1 MAILQGALQVA
12 TFAGV
17 GSCARRRCFGRAHAV
32 TTHQTPSA
40 SAISSSV
47 CMSAV
52 MTPALR
58 VSRALLPARSV
69 IRSQCPNNRL
79 RYFTFALPF
88 HVRHMA
94 NESLHIHS
102 TAPTCADVSIYTILH
117 LRVFSSSITRPPTPQ
132 STRACSVGGLKKGS
146 GFEVSFDRI
155 KRFSP
160 HPRFVIPHLA
170 GLVFIVAD

>member
-1 MAILQGALQVA
+1 MAVLQVALQVA

-17 GSCARRRCFGRAHAV
+17 GSCGRRRCSGRAHAV

-40 SAISSSV
+40 SAISPSV
-47 CMSAV
+47 CVSAV

-88 HVRHMA
+88 HARHMA

-102 TAPTCADVSIYTILH
+102 TAPH
-117 LRVFSSSITRPPTPQ
+117 LRRCVDLHDLAPSRFLFLNHEAAHTTKHQ
-132 STRACSVGGLKKGS
+132 GLQYGRS
-146 GFEVSFDRI
+146 EE
-155 KRFSP
+155 RF
-160 HPRFVIPHLA
+160 RLR
-170 GLVFIVAD
+170 GEL